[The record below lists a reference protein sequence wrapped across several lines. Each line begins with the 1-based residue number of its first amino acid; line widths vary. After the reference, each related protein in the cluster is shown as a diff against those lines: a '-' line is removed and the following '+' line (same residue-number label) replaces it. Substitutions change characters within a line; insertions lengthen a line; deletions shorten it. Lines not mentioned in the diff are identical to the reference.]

1 VSQQRRRER
10 RRPTIN
16 VFPVTAAAYFHTL
29 SFRRFVVTVDVSPP
43 SASKALRQRHAHHPR
58 SRSTHTRA
66 HVPCRMWD
74 LGPRSLVLEL
84 VLCFHAR
91 LPWTELRCPPL
102 LRLHAQCPWT
112 ALRPPPG
119 CASMLESH
127 ARDSGLVGTH
137 PGHTRGMASIADR
150 MASRPRGSLSWLLL
164 HASRPCPWSWVSHV
178 SVPRV

>member
-1 VSQQRRRER
+1 MTQQRRREPR

-16 VFPVTAAAYFHTL
+16 VFTCHSRGVLHTL

-58 SRSTHTRA
+58 SRPTHTRA

-74 LGPRSLVLEL
+74 LGRALSYWNSCCVLS
-84 VLCFHAR
+84 CSR
-91 LPWTELRCPPL
+91 LPWTELRC
-102 LRLHAQCPWT
+102 
-112 ALRPPPG
+112 PPPG

-137 PGHTRGMASIADR
+137 PGRTRGMASIADR

-164 HASRPCPWSWVSHV
+164 HASRPCPWELGLSCLCPQGVM
-178 SVPRV
+178 PGKYTG